1 MGNVPAMKRILVV
14 EDSTNERLGLRRLL
28 ERSGF
33 CVRDAA
39 DGFDALRQLES
50 DHFDLLVVDVWLP
63 GMNGLELVSRL
74 PMDSRPKLLIVTGD
88 DTAETLLKALRE
100 HAHQIIY
107 KPFDPK
113 QLMET
118 IKGALEA
125 PDSEEDIQVLSADPH
140 WVELRFSCDP
150 ETVTRIQ
157 EVVRKLDSD
166 LPEKVRQSTEMAF
179 HELLMNAVEWGGH
192 LDPSSKVQISCLRT
206 EHLLLY
212 RIADPG
218 SGFKLEEMGH
228 AAIGHA
234 EGFPFAHTD
243 VREKNGMRPGGFGIL
258 MARGLVDELVYNE
271 AHNEVILL
279 KYLKGSEN

>member
-1 MGNVPAMKRILVV
+1 MKRILVV

-39 DGFDALRQLES
+39 NGFDALQQLES
-50 DHFDLLVVDVWLP
+50 EQFDLLVVDVWLP
-63 GMNGLELVSRL
+63 GMNGLELVSHL
-74 PMDSRPKLLIVTGD
+74 PIGSRPRLLFVTGD
-88 DTAETLLKALRE
+88 DTAGTLLKALRE
-100 HAHQIIY
+100 HAHEIIY

-118 IKGALEA
+118 IKSALEA

-150 ETVTRIQ
+150 QTVTRIQ
-157 EVVRKLDSD
+157 ELVRKLDSD
-166 LPEKVRQSTEMAF
+166 LPTKVRQSTELAF

-192 LDPSSKVQISCLRT
+192 MNPRSKVQIACLRT
-206 EHLLLY
+206 EHLLMY

-218 SGFKLEEMGH
+218 PGFKLEDLSH

-234 EGFPFAHTD
+234 DGFPFTHTD

-271 AHNEVILL
+271 AHNEVVFL

>member
-1 MGNVPAMKRILVV
+1 MGNASALKRILIV
-14 EDSTNERLGLRRLL
+14 EDSRNERLGLRRLL

-39 DGFDALRQLES
+39 DGFEALRQLES
-50 DHFDLLVVDVWLP
+50 DQFDLLVVDVGLP
-63 GMNGLELVSRL
+63 GMSGLELVSRL
-74 PMDSRPKLLIVTGD
+74 PTGSRPKLLIVTGD
-88 DTAETLLKALRE
+88 DTAGTLLKALRE

-125 PDSEEDIQVLSADPH
+125 PESEEDIQVLSADPH
-140 WVELRFSCDP
+140 WVELRCSCSP

-157 EVVRKLDSD
+157 DVVRKLDSD

-192 LDPSSKVQISCLRT
+192 LDPSAKVQISCLRT
-206 EHLLLY
+206 ERLLLY

-218 SGFKLEEMGH
+218 PGFKPEEMGH

-234 EGFPFAHTD
+234 EGFPFAHTA
-243 VREKNGMRPGGFGIL
+243 VREHSGMRPGGFGIL

-271 AHNEVILL
+271 ARNEVVFL
-279 KYLKGSEN
+279 KYLKGSKN

>member
-1 MGNVPAMKRILVV
+1 MKRILVV

-28 ERSGF
+28 ERAGF

-39 DGFDALRQLES
+39 DGFDALRLLES
-50 DHFDLLVVDVWLP
+50 EQFDLLVADVWLP
-63 GMNGLELVSRL
+63 GMNGLELISHL
-74 PMDSRPKLLIVTGD
+74 PSGSRPKILIVTGD
-88 DTAETLLKALRE
+88 DTAGTLLKALRE

-107 KPFDPK
+107 KPIDPK

-118 IKGALEA
+118 IKGTLEA

-150 ETVTRIQ
+150 QTVTRIQ
-157 EVVRKLDSD
+157 ELVRKLDSD
-166 LPEKVRQSTEMAF
+166 LPEKVRESTEMAF

-192 LDPSSKVQISCLRT
+192 LDHSSKVQISCLRT
-206 EHLLLY
+206 EHMLLY

-218 SGFKLEEMGH
+218 PGFKPEKMRH
-228 AAIGHA
+228 AAIGRP
-234 EGFPFAHTD
+234 EGFPYAHTEE
-243 VREKNGMRPGGFGIL
+243 REKSGMRPGGFGIL

-271 AHNEVILL
+271 AHNEVVFL
-279 KYLKGSEN
+279 KYLKGSVN